1 MEIGVMFWDGR
12 DNLADLRKLGVTSGQ
27 LGVGPDSK
35 LDADAWKKAIA
46 DEGFKVHTVVC
57 AYAGEDYADIPTVE
71 RTVGFIP
78 EATRGEREARTMA
91 ASDFAAHLGVKGI
104 ACHVGCVPEDHSHP
118 DYIAVRAMV
127 RRICAH
133 AAKHGQTYALETGQE
148 PAATLLAFLDDAN
161 CENLKINFDPANMIL
176 YGSGDPIEAL
186 EKLASHVVSVHA
198 KDGDWPTAHGALG
211 RERPLGQGSV
221 GIPRFIDT
229 LKKAGY
235 NGSLNVEREIED
247 QTQRLADIGMAVE
260 LLKSLV

>member
-91 ASDFAAHLGVKGI
+91 ASDFAAQLGVKGI